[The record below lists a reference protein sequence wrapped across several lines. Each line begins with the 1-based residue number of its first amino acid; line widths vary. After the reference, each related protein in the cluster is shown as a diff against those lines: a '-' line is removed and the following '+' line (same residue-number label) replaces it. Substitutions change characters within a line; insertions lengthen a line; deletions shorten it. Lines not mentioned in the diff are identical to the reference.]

1 MEITR
6 DIGRTGIDDLL
17 PYLKRLGL
25 IDVGVIQSYIVSTNR
40 ASVAT
45 FQLFG
50 GKQLVLED
58 VEVLLPGNAVN
69 GFTGDLNNS
78 PCLVIYPRSVV
89 PSMRDGK
96 VLWRAA
102 AFDSQGVKCIPLSV
116 RPDSSKIRIGF
127 DSDGRFVISCKAY
140 VVIISEDGI
149 TYTNEDNTLQY
160 DISGSSDQ
168 EQVTGGGLIVTS
180 TGKDGTYELY
190 YKTTDG
196 LVAYR
201 VLYKPDGT
209 YKVQRG
215 AFKKWEN
222 DELGDH
228 DLFTAYAWTTTYNMD
243 GSVSIMLQ
251 NSDEKPLSQ
260 VDITPDGGWDFTQT
274 NADGDV
280 LNHVTITSAGD
291 ITIAQE
297 KAENTI
303 TLKQDG
309 TLDIQTKAAVTVTT
323 KDAMT
328 VTSEKDMTI
337 ESKANMTTKMAQKWT
352 AGSSSVTLKSIL
364 IDDLLNNLLTNFD
377 TVGSPGAHKTG
388 PGAIASISQLVT
400 KWGQLLG

>member
-1 MEITR
+1 MSIISEI
-6 DIGRTGIDDLL
+6 GSTGIDDLL
-17 PYLKRLGL
+17 PYLRKIGL
-25 IDVGVIQSYIVSTNR
+25 IDVGVIRSYIASTGK
-40 ASVAT
+40 ATVAT

-50 GKQLVLED
+50 GQQLELKD
-58 VEVLLPGNAVN
+58 VEVLFPGNAAN
-69 GFTGDLNNS
+69 GFTGDLDNS

-89 PSMRDGK
+89 PSLADQK

-116 RPDSSKIRIGF
+116 KPDKSKVRMGF
-127 DSDGRFVISCKAY
+127 DSNGRFVISCKNY
-140 VVIISEDGI
+140 IVTISEEGI

-160 DISGSSDQ
+160 DISGSADQ

-180 TGKDGTYELY
+180 TRQDGTYELY
-190 YKTTDG
+190 YKTDDG

-209 YKVQRG
+209 YQVQRG
-215 AFKKWEN
+215 AFKAWEE

-228 DLFTAYAWTTTYNMD
+228 DLFKAYAWTTIYNMD
-243 GSVSIMLQ
+243 GTITTTLQ
-251 NSDEKPLSQ
+251 NSDEKPLQ
-260 VDITPDGGWDFTQT
+260 VFTLSPDGGIDLQQT

-280 LNHVTITSAGD
+280 LNHVTITAEGD

-309 TLDIQTKAAVTVTT
+309 TLSIETKAAVTVST
-323 KDAMT
+323 KDTLT

-337 ESKANMTTKMAQKWT
+337 ESKANMTTKMAQGWT
-352 AGSSSVTLKSIL
+352 AGSDSVTLKSIL
-364 IDDLLNNLLTNFD
+364 IDDLLNNLITNLD
-377 TVGSPGAHKTG
+377 TAGSPGAHKIG
-388 PGAIASISQLVT
+388 PGTAAAIPQLVQ
-400 KWGQLLG
+400 KWGQLLK